1 VRLERTQ
8 IRSSSCKGYKE
19 PTPIQERKKDKSR
32 RRAHPY
38 PRSFTLSPFGFRADV
53 SMANEGTKRG
63 LEKPLFHFFLA
74 DDAVA
79 SPRHCFE
86 TLLLKFL
93 MAGDA
98 FPKAIVLVD
107 PREGIIH

>member
-1 VRLERTQ
+1 MEERQIETAARRSIQVFVSVRVSHTS
-8 IRSSSCKGYKE
+8 IVDVY
-19 PTPIQERKKDKSR
+19 T
-32 RRAHPY
+32 RA
-38 PRSFTLSPFGFRADV
+38 LFGFRADV

-63 LEKPLFHFFLA
+63 LQKPLFHFFLA
-74 DDAVA
+74 DNAVA
-79 SPRHCFE
+79 SPWHCFE

-107 PREGIIH
+107 PSQGVIH